1 MVAAKL
7 YTRDFSKSMRGP
19 VKEFLKI
26 DPSPL
31 LRLLFAYPFRSL
43 LLKAWRDF
51 KEYDL

>member
-7 YTRDFSKSMRGP
+7 HTRDLSKSMRGP

-31 LRLLFAYPFRSL
+31 FETAFRVPIPIIAVKSMEG
-43 LLKAWRDF
+43 F
-51 KEYDL
+51 